1 MAGGAHSLLLGHAA
15 HQTGWVV
22 VYNSLALIAHHI
34 IDLTIRH
41 GRLKGTYGFG
51 QWPSNAA
58 HHVVILY
65 PQWLLAK
72 QAEAYLAVISRSTE
86 EDKNQPWA
94 LFSLQPSR
102 VTGLLYSAWNLWD
115 DHLWWPGCPPFAV
128 MFSMVMML
136 PLCLGPQN
144 RHPPCDSISLL
155 KVIVDGSI
163 KRGKNIFFSLHSTS
177 HPLRSFIF
185 ARQASL
191 FMSSSSARGCIRFE
205 LVALMGMGVIWNDLD
220 TTSAHQECNVAVG
233 SYRESKAVAWNSAH
247 WVLVITA
254 AWFQSHKSHIR
265 QGSKAV
271 SSVLHKTVM
280 LCIRCVV
287 LQQLYIMHIQ
297 MDLFKVDYEQQS
309 SITTLK
315 VKENPSWLKPNIS
328 SKKISWTYGGI
339 NLLATLQ
346 LYLILPL
353 ALTPTSAPYNWGIWS
368 FLSAKKPVCGLL
380 WGEAGQ
386 IKPLDSGVDLDHLPK
401 SRVGFGRK
409 GFSQVLL

>member
-1 MAGGAHSLLLGHAA
+1 MAGGAPSLLLGH
-15 HQTGWVV
+15 QTGWGV

-65 PQWLLAK
+65 PRWLLAK

-163 KRGKNIFFSLHSTS
+163 KRGEKYFLLPPLHLPPTQKLYIRSSGELIYVVFFSAGMHQVWTCRFDGDGGDLKRPWYNFCT
-177 HPLRSFIF
+177 
-185 ARQASL
+185 
-191 FMSSSSARGCIRFE
+191 RG
-205 LVALMGMGVIWNDLD
+205 M
-220 TTSAHQECNVAVG
+220 
-233 SYRESKAVAWNSAH
+233 
-247 WVLVITA
+247 
-254 AWFQSHKSHIR
+254 
-265 QGSKAV
+265 
-271 SSVLHKTVM
+271 
-280 LCIRCVV
+280 
-287 LQQLYIMHIQ
+287 
-297 MDLFKVDYEQQS
+297 
-309 SITTLK
+309 
-315 VKENPSWLKPNIS
+315 
-328 SKKISWTYGGI
+328 
-339 NLLATLQ
+339 
-346 LYLILPL
+346 
-353 ALTPTSAPYNWGIWS
+353 
-368 FLSAKKPVCGLL
+368 
-380 WGEAGQ
+380 
-386 IKPLDSGVDLDHLPK
+386 
-401 SRVGFGRK
+401 
-409 GFSQVLL
+409 